1 MTDTTRRTPL
11 SLRLDDATDRALDEL
26 VALQRERYLEL
37 SVTFPP
43 AAGWA
48 ENVTRSSAIRDLLLA
63 WHSGADVFDRNRSP
77 DASPI
82 ARLAAELGKRA
93 AS

>member
-43 AAGWA
+43 PRAGPR
-48 ENVTRSSAIRDLLLA
+48 T
-63 WHSGADVFDRNRSP
+63 
-77 DASPI
+77 
-82 ARLAAELGKRA
+82 
-93 AS
+93 